1 MQADMCVCACDVY
14 DMYVYIQPKLLL
26 CICDSLYFFS
36 WILFIFAYCRIHGSD
51 GRFLFVHLSVSR
63 SMFQKACPKL
73 NHIEDESMICC
84 LL

>member
-1 MQADMCVCACDVY
+1 MQAGMCVCACDVY
-14 DMYVYIQPKLLL
+14 DMYVYVSNL
-26 CICDSLYFFS
+26 SYFSAFVT
-36 WILFIFAYCRIHGSD
+36 LFIFFLEFCFFAYCRIHGSD
-51 GRFLFVHLSVSR
+51 GRFLFMHLSVSR